1 MKQPRPARRPFRAL
15 ARAVSWHRR
24 KLAVLAAIAAV
35 LTGVSA
41 ANPPSP
47 PTVPVL
53 RATTQLAGGAVVRS
67 ADLQVDDVVRGDAPV
82 GALSDAADVVGKI
95 LAGPVAE
102 GQMLTGLSLV
112 SVRTALPR
120 GHVVAPLRLADSDLA
135 ALLRPG
141 ETIDVVVADSQ
152 SEKATVVAT
161 GVRVVTIP
169 AVTEKDP
176 AQSGALVLV
185 EVDSAQAAVLARA
198 AVSGTLTVL
207 WR

>member
-1 MKQPRPARRPFRAL
+1 MRQPKPSRRPFRAL

-24 KLAVLAAIAAV
+24 KLAVVAAVAAV

-41 ANPPSP
+41 VNPEGP
-47 PTVPVL
+47 PTLRVL
-53 RATTQLAGGAVVRS
+53 RATTQLAGGAVVNS
-67 ADLQVDDVVRGDAPV
+67 TDLQVSEVVRGDVPAGV
-82 GALSDAADVVGKI
+82 LSDPGEVIGRRLAAS
-95 LAGPVAE
+95 VAE
-102 GQMLTGLSLV
+102 GQMFTDLTLV

-120 GHVVAPLRLADSDLA
+120 GRVVAPLRLADADLA

-141 ETIDVVVADSQ
+141 EVVDIVLADSQ
-152 SEKATVVAT
+152 AAKASVVAT

-169 AVTEKDP
+169 AVAEKDQ

-185 EVDSAQAAVLARA
+185 EVDPAQAAVLARA
-198 AVSGTLTVL
+198 AVSGTLTVI

>member
-1 MKQPRPARRPFRAL
+1 MKHPRPARRPFRAL

-24 KLAVLAAIAAV
+24 KLAVLAAVAAV
-35 LTGVSA
+35 LTGISA
-41 ANPPSP
+41 ANPESP
-47 PTVPVL
+47 PTMPVL
-53 RATTQLAGGAVVRS
+53 RATTQLAGGAVIRS
-67 ADLQVDDVVRGDAPV
+67 ADLQVDDVVRGDAPA

-120 GHVVAPLRLADSDLA
+120 GHVVAPMRLADSDLA

-152 SEKATVVAT
+152 SEKASVVAT